1 MYCRD
6 FNSVLCSWFV
16 NCVQQNPPSNPPC
29 KYVYLTDFFPYT
41 DFPQTKDQPDDG
53 SHCCAIFS
61 SLNEVINIRHL
72 LLEAQRRCFFFVC
85 FFILLI
91 CTGVLSTWH
100 ANFKWKTDA
109 SVERPGK
116 CLSEKIK
123 EVTIFQV
130 SGFNIKTYHT
140 SYLSQVPF
148 VWRSYILHTKILHSC
163 G

>member
-1 MYCRD
+1 MYICT
-6 FNSVLCSWFV
+6 
-16 NCVQQNPPSNPPC
+16 
-29 KYVYLTDFFPYT
+29 YLTDFFPST
-41 DFPQTKDQPDDG
+41 DFSQTKDQSDDG

-130 SGFNIKTYHT
+130 SGFNIKTYH
-140 SYLSQVPF
+140 LL
-148 VWRSYILHTKILHSC
+148 YICHKCHLFGEAIYCTRRYCILVDELC
-163 G
+163 NIFFKAP

>member
-1 MYCRD
+1 M
-6 FNSVLCSWFV
+6 CSRI
-16 NCVQQNPPSNPPC
+16 PPPC
-29 KYVYLTDFFPYT
+29 TYLTDFFPST
-41 DFPQTKDQPDDG
+41 DFSQTKDQSDDG

-72 LLEAQRRCFFFVC
+72 LLEARRRCFFFVC